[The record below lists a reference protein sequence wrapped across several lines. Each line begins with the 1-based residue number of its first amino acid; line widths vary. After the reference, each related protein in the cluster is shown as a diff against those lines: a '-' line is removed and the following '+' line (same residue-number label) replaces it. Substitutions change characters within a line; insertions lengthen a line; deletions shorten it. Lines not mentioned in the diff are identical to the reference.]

1 MNNKNPYEIR
11 LDVLKMAQDMLEAEQ
26 RSKEIK
32 FREQVDT
39 MRAAYKGNEE
49 VVLSF
54 IDKNAPT
61 SYTQE
66 EVISRSTA
74 LYNFVSNASRVSN
87 STEKK

>member
-49 VVLSF
+49 HVLSF

-61 SYTQE
+61 SYTEE
-66 EVISRSTA
+66 EVIKRSTA
-74 LYNFVSNASRVSN
+74 LYNFVSNTSRVSN